1 MEDIV
6 PELYKKIKSEFD
18 GLVSSDE
25 EIQAILNGKK
35 ESKLSELALISRKIG
50 EYAAKSMMDCCT
62 KESLPDGTL
71 YWNIMERTLIPL
83 MMDVHRVVNDL
94 AFCVQKQLD
103 KKNKIGIKPQLANF
117 PEERIRGVMNMI
129 SYLNTEEKLNDGLGE
144 SDTSIT

>member
-6 PELYKKIKSEFD
+6 PELYNRIKNEFD
-18 GLVSSDE
+18 GLISSDE

-35 ESKLSELALISRKIG
+35 ESNFSGLSLVSRRIG
-50 EYAAKSMMDCCT
+50 EYAAKSVTDCCT

-103 KKNKIGIKPQLANF
+103 KKNNIGIKPQLADF

-129 SYLNTEEKLNDGLGE
+129 SHLNAEEKLDDGHGE
-144 SDTSIT
+144 NNTSIT